1 MKVELLDKT
10 LLCSH
15 FLLSSPFGFYSID
28 HYFSINFT
36 ELESMFL
43 ILQLETLFRHS

>member
-1 MKVELLDKT
+1 MKVDLLDKR

-15 FLLSSPFGFYSID
+15 FLLSSHFGFYSID

-36 ELESMFL
+36 ALESMFL
-43 ILQLETLFRHS
+43 ILE